1 LQGRL
6 VLLNFRATW
15 RPPCIREL
23 PDLDSVYRGFESDD
37 FVLIAITDEDAA
49 TVNKF
54 PADHLFRDLFIGPGE
69 LAASVA
75 NICCKRK
82 SQ

>member
-1 LQGRL
+1 MQGRV
-6 VLLNFRATW
+6 VLLNFWATW
-15 RPPCIREL
+15 CPPFAREL
-23 PDLDSVYRGFESDD
+23 PDLDSVYRRFESND

-54 PADHLFRDLFIGPGE
+54 LADHLFRDLFIGLGE
-69 LAASVA
+69 MAASVA